1 MQNFGLTKHHC
12 MQIHNLSETPS
23 ILNTFISEIRDE
35 KIQKDSMRFR
45 RNIERI
51 GEILGYELSKTLH
64 FEAHKVETPLGVSN
78 TVLHNN
84 DIVLCSILRAGVPLH
99 NGLLNYFDTAENAF
113 ISAYRYHKQNPE
125 SFEIIVEYLAC
136 PSLEGKTLILA
147 DTMLASGQS
156 MVATFEALKPFGT
169 PKEIHLVS
177 VIGAQKGVDYIS
189 KTFKANAH
197 LWIAAVDETL
207 NEKGY
212 IIPGLGDAGDLAFG
226 NKLQQ

>member
-1 MQNFGLTKHHC
+1 MH
-12 MQIHNLSETPS
+12 IHNLSKTAS
-23 ILNTFISEIRDE
+23 ILNTFISEIRD
-35 KIQKDSMRFR
+35 KDIQKDSMRFR

-51 GEILGYELSKTLH
+51 GEILSYELSKSLQ
-64 FEAHKVETPLGVSN
+64 FESHKTETPLGISN
-78 TVLHNN
+78 SVVHKN
-84 DIVLCSILRAGVPLH
+84 DVVLCSILRAGVPLH

-113 ISAYRYHKQNPE
+113 ISAYRHHKHNPE

-147 DTMLASGQS
+147 DPMLATGQS

-177 VIGAQKGVDYIS
+177 VIGAQKGIDYVA
-189 KTFKANAH
+189 KHFKPETH
-197 LWIAAVDETL
+197 LWIAAVDEVL
-207 NEKGY
+207 NEDGY

>member
-1 MQNFGLTKHHC
+1 

-23 ILNTFISEIRDE
+23 ILNTYMSELRD
-35 KIQKDSMRFR
+35 KIIQKDSMRFR

-51 GEILGYELSKTLH
+51 GEIMGYELSKSLQ
-64 FEAHKVETPLGVSN
+64 FEAHSVETPLGTSE
-78 TVLHNN
+78 TVLHHN

-99 NGLLNYFDTAENAF
+99 NGLLNYFDAAENAF
-113 ISAYRYHKQNPE
+113 ISAYRHHKHDPE

-147 DTMLASGQS
+147 DPMLATGQS

-177 VIGAQKGVDYIS
+177 IIGAQEGVDYVS
-189 KTFKANAH
+189 NAFGADVK
-197 LWIAAVDETL
+197 LWIAAVDDNL

>member
-1 MQNFGLTKHHC
+1 
-12 MQIHNLSETPS
+12 MQIHNLSKSPS
-23 ILNTFISEIRDE
+23 ILNTFISEIRD
-35 KIQKDSMRFR
+35 KIIQKDRMRFR

-51 GEILGYELSKTLH
+51 GEIIGYELSKSLD
-64 FEAHKVETPLGVSN
+64 FEDKNIETPLGISN
-78 TVLHNN
+78 TVTHKN

-99 NGLLNYFDTAENAF
+99 NGLLNYFDGAENAF
-113 ISAYRYHKQNPE
+113 ISAYRQHKDNPE

-147 DTMLASGQS
+147 DPMLATGQS

-177 VIGAQKGVDYIS
+177 VIGS
-189 KTFKANAH
+189 KSGIDFVSKSFGGEAH
-197 LWIAAVDETL
+197 LWIAAVDDTL
-207 NEKGY
+207 NNKGY